1 MERSTSRSVTALLLA
16 ALACA
21 GGTALLALLF
31 YGSSRIAGFDA
42 RVTSHLLAEPTTRLD
57 GLGNFAAEL
66 ANPVPLILVSFGLIA
81 LGLAWNRPWH
91 LIAAGG
97 VMLGANVTTQVMK
110 LLMAHPRVQGAV
122 GVSYPIEI
130 HYPSGHA
137 TAAISA
143 AFGLWLVTPPRW
155 RGWAVIFGGGYAA
168 VVSLGVLVAGWH
180 FVSDVIGAAFVVG
193 FWACSALAVLVWT
206 GIEGPSRRSVAT
218 GRAGPS
224 G

>member
-1 MERSTSRSVTALLLA
+1 MERSTRGTVAALLLA
-16 ALACA
+16 AVACA

-42 RVTSHLLAEPTTRLD
+42 RVTSHLLAEPASRLD

-66 ANPVPLILVSFGLIA
+66 ANPVPLILIAFGLIL

-97 VMLGANVTTQVMK
+97 VMLCANVTTQVMK
-110 LLMAHPRVQGAV
+110 VLMAHPRVQGAV
-122 GVSYPIEI
+122 GVNYPIEI

-137 TAAISA
+137 TAAMA
-143 AFGLWLVTPPRW
+143 AGFGLWLVTPSRW
-155 RGWAVIFGGGYAA
+155 RGLALIVGGSYAA

-180 FVSDVIGAAFVVG
+180 FVSDVIGAAMVVG
-193 FWACSALAVLVWT
+193 FWACLAMAALFRLGMEESPRGAH
-206 GIEGPSRRSVAT
+206 
-218 GRAGPS
+218 
-224 G
+224 